1 MPHRA
6 GPCILAF
13 PRASDRRRGSGRRSG
28 AARLACAALAALAA
42 LGTLT
47 PAALADAPDRVVS
60 MNLCTDQLAML
71 IADDGQLHS
80 VSHVALDPR
89 ASAMADE
96 AARHKINHGRAE
108 EVYLMQPDL
117 VLTSTLSARHTTAM
131 LRRLGI
137 PVITLAPANSLE
149 DVHDRIFEMGAALG
163 REDRARAIAAAFD
176 EDLARL
182 RATATTRPSAVLYYA
197 NGYTLGDQTLAGQ
210 ILLAAGFSNAASAAG
225 YETAHAHAARG
236 AGHDRADTVVTSR
249 RYPGASRAED
259 IMDHP
264 VVQALRHSSTAAAIA
279 DHDWLCGTPH
289 VLRAIESLVRTRRAL
304 QGDGS

>member
-1 MPHRA
+1 MASH
-6 GPCILAF
+6 
-13 PRASDRRRGSGRRSG
+13 RASDPRRGSGRRG
-28 AARLACAALAALAA
+28 AAARLAPAALAALAA
-42 LGTLT
+42 LA
-47 PAALADAPDRVVS
+47 PAARADPPGRVVS

-71 IADDGQLHS
+71 IADEGQLHS

-96 AARHKINHGRAE
+96 AARHTINHGRAE

-117 VLTSTLSARHTTAM
+117 VVTSTLSARHSTAM

-137 PVITLAPANSLE
+137 PVITLAPANSLK
-149 DVHDRIFEMGAALG
+149 DVHDRILEMGAALG
-163 REDRARAIAAAFD
+163 QTDRARAIAAAFD

-182 RATATTRPSAVLYYA
+182 RATAAARPSAVLYYA

-225 YETAHAHAARG
+225 YKSGTRMPLEVLAMTVP
-236 AGHDRADTVVTSR
+236 DTVITSS

-264 VVQALRHSSTAAAIA
+264 VVQTLRRTTTAATIA

-289 VLRAIESLVRTRRAL
+289 VLRAIEKLVHTRRAL
-304 QGDGS
+304 QGDGP